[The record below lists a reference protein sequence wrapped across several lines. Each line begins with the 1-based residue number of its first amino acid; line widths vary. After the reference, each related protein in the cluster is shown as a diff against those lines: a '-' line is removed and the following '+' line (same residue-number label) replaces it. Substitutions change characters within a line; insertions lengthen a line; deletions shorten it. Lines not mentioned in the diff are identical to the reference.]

1 MTNSAPA
8 NIPKYK
14 IAFLVISAFFNA
26 LSTPLKIYL
35 RDLTIN
41 IFLNKVL
48 SFRLIAA
55 LRKND
60 SMKK

>member
-1 MTNSAPA
+1 MTNSASA
-8 NIPKYK
+8 NIPKYRV
-14 IAFLVISAFFNA
+14 AFLVTPEFLIAFPI
-26 LSTPLKIYL
+26 PLKIYL
-35 RDLTIN
+35 KDLTIN